1 MQVINEYRLNKRGSK
16 VPAVIN
22 LGNSNPLE
30 KQIRLKDLYN
40 LFCD

>member
-1 MQVINEYRLNKRGSK
+1 MQVINEYRLKRGSK

-22 LGNSNPLE
+22 LGNNDPL
-30 KQIRLKDLYN
+30 KRQIHLKDLWI